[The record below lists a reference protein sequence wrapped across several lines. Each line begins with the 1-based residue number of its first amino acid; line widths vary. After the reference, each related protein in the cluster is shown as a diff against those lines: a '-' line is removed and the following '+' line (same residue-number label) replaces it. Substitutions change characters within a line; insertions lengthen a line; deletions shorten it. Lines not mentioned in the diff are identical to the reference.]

1 MITYGVKRN
10 GKDSAHIAMWNGDE
24 WVSDFKQNGAL
35 VYNQE
40 RMGDS
45 GNSVEIL
52 RLNPSK
58 VKKAEKGMKI
68 DKDDSTEEKP
78 LLSEDEAYKLFL
90 ATAPDNIKHTD
101 PEKYR
106 MRRYWE
112 LHGKPR
118 TF

>member
-1 MITYGVKRN
+1 
-10 GKDSAHIAMWNGDE
+10 MWNGE
-24 WVSDFKQNGAL
+24 KWVSDFVQKGDL
-35 VYNQE
+35 VYNKE
-40 RMGDS
+40 RLGRS
-45 GNSVEIL
+45 GKSVEIL

-58 VKKAEKGMKI
+58 ISKGKEGMKLNKEESQ
-68 DKDDSTEEKP
+68 DEKP
-78 LLSEDEAYKLFL
+78 LLSDDEAYKLFL

>member
-1 MITYGVKRN
+1 
-10 GKDSAHIAMWNGDE
+10 
-24 WVSDFKQNGAL
+24 
-35 VYNQE
+35 
-40 RMGDS
+40 
-45 GNSVEIL
+45 
-52 RLNPSK
+52 
-58 VKKAEKGMKI
+58 MKI